1 MGKQRPPRGKRP
13 RNNWKE
19 YIHAT
24 TKMRVLKFGPGNED
38 RRWLVCYN
46 ALCFAQGKLDG
57 RSELNQHGK
66 LVELMETVATVV
78 NPDRPVDENAS
89 WSSPGGGEVIV
100 SELQYQILK
109 RFLTAYIDN
118 CVRAWTR
125 ELAKALNWIE
135 EVPEHKEEKKDA
147 TQASE
152 PLPAAG
158 SGREAQNSRPA

>member
-1 MGKQRPPRGKRP
+1 
-13 RNNWKE
+13 
-19 YIHAT
+19 
-24 TKMRVLKFGPGNED
+24 
-38 RRWLVCYN
+38 
-46 ALCFAQGKLDG
+46 LDG